1 MPLVVL
7 TRRLP
12 SSTDL
17 DHGWVPLA
25 WVAIYLVISS
35 ELLFLL
41 FLSFLTDLCIYQVCG
56 NFAKDTPFHQIE
68 AKIGFEQVDLSRAQ
82 YVLAFE
88 RYAPFLIKF

>member
-1 MPLVVL
+1 MHLVFVL

-25 WVAIYLVISS
+25 CVAIYLVVFS
-35 ELLFLL
+35 ELFFLL
-41 FLSFLTDLCIYQVCG
+41 FLSFPSDLCIYQMCG

-68 AKIGFEQVDLSRAQ
+68 AKIGFG
-82 YVLAFE
+82 
-88 RYAPFLIKF
+88 